1 MAKAKY
7 TKQKDGY
14 FQTKVWDGT
23 YTENGMKHRVTLRSK
38 KSSKD
43 LEIMVKEYMQEVEQR
58 KKVRNTDVLFVDY
71 ARGWRAAYKA
81 TKETATN
88 NMYKNIIETY
98 FTVVGSVKL
107 QEIDRIHYQEI
118 INAAIGKPRTQ
129 QQIKLTFKQVIRSAV
144 ADHLYPANV
153 MEGIFDHMEVIKYNP
168 SEKRPLTDY
177 EQKAVFAAD
186 LSTSD
191 RAFVYILYGCG
202 LRRGEALA
210 LTRFDVDLS
219 RRTLTVNK
227 AHKFVKD
234 KPVEKCP
241 KSQNGYRTVPIPSMV
256 FPVIE
261 SYVKSIGRTQ
271 LFVMR
276 NGQPVTKSSYDK
288 MWARILKALQAV
300 SSKQITGLTAHVF
313 RHNYCTNLCYQ
324 IPKVSIEKIAE
335 LLGDT
340 EKMVLEVYNHMVME
354 KEDATGAVE
363 DALSF

>member
-1 MAKAKY
+1 M
-7 TKQKDGY
+7 
-14 FQTKVWDGT
+14 
-23 YTENGMKHRVTLRSK
+23 
-38 KSSKD
+38 
-43 LEIMVKEYMQEVEQR
+43 
-58 KKVRNTDVLFVDY
+58 
-71 ARGWRAAYKA
+71 
-81 TKETATN
+81 
-88 NMYKNIIETY
+88 
-98 FTVVGSVKL
+98 
-107 QEIDRIHYQEI
+107 
-118 INAAIGKPRTQ
+118 
-129 QQIKLTFKQVIRSAV
+129 
-144 ADHLYPANV
+144 
-153 MEGIFDHMEVIKYNP
+153 
-168 SEKRPLTDY
+168 
-177 EQKAVFAAD
+177 
-186 LSTSD
+186 
-191 RAFVYILYGCG
+191 
-202 LRRGEALA
+202 
-210 LTRFDVDLS
+210 
-219 RRTLTVNK
+219 
-227 AHKFVKD
+227 
-234 KPVEKCP
+234 EKCP

-276 NGQPVTKSSYDK
+276 NGQPMTKSSYDK

>member
-23 YTENGMKHRVTLRSK
+23 YTESGMKHRITLRSK

-43 LEIMVKEYMQEVEQR
+43 LENMVNEYIREVEQR
-58 KKVRNTDVLFVDY
+58 KKIRNSNMLFIDY
-71 ARGWRAAYKA
+71 AKAWRAAYKA

-88 NMYKNIIETY
+88 NMYQNIIETY
-98 FTVVGSVKL
+98 FAVIGPVKL
-107 QEIDRIHYQEI
+107 QDIDRIHYQEM
-118 INAAIGKPRTQ
+118 INTALDKPRTQ
-129 QQIKLTFKQVIRSAV
+129 QQIKLTFKQVLRSAV
-144 ADHLYPANV
+144 ADHLFPANV
-153 MEGIFDHMEVIKYNP
+153 MENIFEHMEVIKYNP
-168 SEKRPLTDY
+168 AEKRPLTVY
-177 EQKAVFAAD
+177 EQKALFDAD

-210 LTRFDVDLS
+210 LTRFDIDLN
-219 RRTLTVNK
+219 RHTLTVNK
-227 AHKFVKD
+227 AHKFVND

-241 KSQNGYRTVPIPSMV
+241 KSKNGYRTVPIPSIV
-256 FPVIE
+256 FPFIE

-288 MWARILKALQAV
+288 MWARILKALQAT
-300 SSKQITGLTAHVF
+300 STDQITGLTAHVF

-340 EKMVLEVYNHMVME
+340 EKMVLEVYNHMVLE
-354 KEDATGAVE
+354 KEDAAGAVE